1 MNIGISSNLSKVQ
14 VPNDLDINKHY
25 IAPENLE
32 TNAHLKYISDWTN
45 TQKMKLNT
53 QKTNNMIFNYTEN
66 FQFST
71 RMNINGQKID
81 TIEKTKLLG
90 TIITNNLKWD
100 ENTREVIKKST

>member
-1 MNIGISSNLSKVQ
+1 
-14 VPNDLDINKHY
+14 
-25 IAPENLE
+25 
-32 TNAHLKYISDWTN
+32 
-45 TQKMKLNT
+45 
-53 QKTNNMIFNYTEN
+53 MIFNYTEN

-100 ENTREVIKKST
+100 ENTREVIKKANMRMCLLRKVAQF